1 MQMNLKLWYFS
12 SFTCPYIYVYVKSK
26 LIAIALMGMEHQIQ
40 RAKDDR
46 FCEKLKMKNKP
57 KFVGV
62 RQRASGKWAAEIKD
76 TSKKIRM
83 WLGTYQTAEEA
94 ARAYDEAAC
103 LLRGSNTR
111 TNFSTHGCSSI
122 ATNSPISLKLRNLL
136 DRKAMS
142 NQGQVQNHSSSI
154 SPTFQGAIGPNA
166 STINNIMVME
176 ETSACGGEGESLF
189 VVQNQVSDN
198 MYAVDMNMINC
209 AMSVT
214 PNASQL
220 DFSWPLAQQRI
231 NKLPL
236 PKDGLNVER
245 QLSNLVYATNEFHH
259 VEDSYEYEYDYDVNY
274 PLSHFLCFT

>member
-1 MQMNLKLWYFS
+1 M
-12 SFTCPYIYVYVKSK
+12 
-26 LIAIALMGMEHQIQ
+26 IALALMGMQHQNQ
-40 RAKDDR
+40 
-46 FCEKLKMKNKP
+46 KLKMKNKS

-111 TNFSTHGCSSI
+111 TNFSTQGCSSI
-122 ATNSPISLKLRNLL
+122 ATNSPISLKLRSLL

-142 NQGQVQNHSSSI
+142 NQSQVQNQ
-154 SPTFQGAIGPNA
+154 SPTFQGATGPNG
-166 STINNIMVME
+166 SSINNIMVME
-176 ETSACGGEGESLF
+176 ESCACSGEGQSLF
-189 VVQNQVSDN
+189 VVQNQVCNN
-198 MYAVDMNMINC
+198 MYGLDMSMIDC
-209 AMSVT
+209 AMGIT

-231 NKLPL
+231 NELPL
-236 PKDGLNVER
+236 PKDGFNVER
-245 QLSNLVYATNEFHH
+245 QLSESVYATNECHRL
-259 VEDSYEYEYDYDVNY
+259 EDTYEYEYEYDVNY
-274 PLSHFLCFT
+274 PLSQFFCFT